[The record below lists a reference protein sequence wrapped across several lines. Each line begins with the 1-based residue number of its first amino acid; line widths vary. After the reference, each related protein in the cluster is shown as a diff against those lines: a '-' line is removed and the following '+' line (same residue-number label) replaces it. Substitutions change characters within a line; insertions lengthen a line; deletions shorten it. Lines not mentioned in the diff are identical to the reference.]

1 VGPDLVWDISIL
13 RMRHT
18 RQEPVRDQTAGDASC
33 RRDYH
38 EEKSALHTSTVLG
51 SRNRGHTGF
60 SLDIFRPK
68 YLEAYEEGFRFRKS
82 QARIPVATL
91 HKILRN
97 RIYTGEF
104 EYGGVRYKGTHE
116 PLVDLA
122 TWQRVQEIL
131 DGRHLGKHRKVTHS
145 FAYSGLIKCGHCGC
159 SLVAELKKG
168 RYVYYHCTG
177 YRGKCGET
185 YTPEKTLAEQFAA
198 YFQELVVPAP
208 VLEWLQSEMVESD
221 QAECAART
229 SVNATAKRTG
239 TSTSASRHAL
249 RGPPRRTNPAITVV
263 ILQVGQPPFIW
274 VTTAM
279 NSTIQ
284 ENAAWAANKASD
296 VSGER
301 RSA

>member
-1 VGPDLVWDISIL
+1 
-13 RMRHT
+13 
-18 RQEPVRDQTAGDASC
+18 
-33 RRDYH
+33 
-38 EEKSALHTSTVLG
+38 LG

-185 YTPEKTLAEQFAA
+185 YTPEKTLAQQFAA
-198 YFQELVVPAP
+198 YFQELVDATNDM
-208 VLEWLQSEMVESD
+208 L
-221 QAECAART
+221 R
-229 SVNATAKRTG
+229 TAKTFPQKSSGMRYRARNHPFSGPSGNYSPTHEAPFAIRKPAVSYICGFVVGPHRLRISHRSRSESHSLGG
-239 TSTSASRHAL
+239 TVAVRAAL
-249 RGPPRRTNPAITVV
+249 T
-263 ILQVGQPPFIW
+263 
-274 VTTAM
+274 
-279 NSTIQ
+279 
-284 ENAAWAANKASD
+284 
-296 VSGER
+296 
-301 RSA
+301 